1 MSTPGNG
8 LSSGQYADSGSVARR
23 PAPPP
28 DNTNFASQ
36 DPNTVYTQV
45 QAADPGQVGNVAQSW
60 TNMGSALEAVNQVL
74 STGAAAGANGWS
86 GAAASKALGFHTQ
99 VAQWTAVATQA
110 SYEAG
115 GNVSSQSD
123 AASTAKYSMPK
134 PVNYGMPQALADFAA
149 NPFDVGAIH
158 DKFRQA
164 QDNHQQIAHVVQQY
178 DVSLN
183 QASQQM
189 PALGPTPAFASG
201 NQPGG
206 GSVPG
211 GSSGGAARLV
221 TGSGRVGG
229 SGGRVAA
236 PGPVSGAP
244 IDSEPGTSLSGT
256 GGSSLGGN
264 GNPSGGGPSGGNL
277 GGGGVAGG
285 GVADGGDPG
294 GGVLPIGPG
303 GGFGGGGGSSPDGR
317 LGRGGGSSFGGR
329 SGFGAE
335 RSGGVG
341 VGGGGARSAV
351 GGGSAGSE
359 AGAVS
364 AAEQA
369 GARGAAGPAGAG
381 GIGAGRGRKGADEE
395 HQRPSYLVERDP
407 ESIFGVDETTAPP
420 VIGA

>member
-1 MSTPGNG
+1 VSTPGNG
-8 LSSGQYADSGSVARR
+8 LSSGQYADSGSVGRR
-23 PAPPP
+23 DAPPP
-28 DNTNFASQ
+28 DNTNFAGQ

-60 TNMGSALEAVNQVL
+60 TNIGSALEMVNQVL
-74 STGAAAGANGWS
+74 STGAAAGANGWT
-86 GAAASKALGFHTQ
+86 GAAAEKALGFHTQ

-123 AASTAKYSMPK
+123 AAATAKYSMPK
-134 PVNYGMPQALADFAA
+134 PVNYGMSQALADFAA
-149 NPFDVGAIH
+149 NPLGVGAIQ

-164 QDNHQQIAHVVQQY
+164 QANHQQIAHVVQQY

-189 PALGPTPAFASG
+189 PVLGPTPTFASSASG
-201 NQPGG
+201 NQLS

-211 GSSGGAARLV
+211 GTSGGVSGAGTRFVPGGGQAAV
-221 TGSGRVGG
+221 NAPVGG
-229 SGGRVAA
+229 SGGRVTA
-236 PGPVSGAP
+236 PGAP
-244 IDSEPGTSLSGT
+244 IDSGSGTHLSGT
-256 GGSSLGGN
+256 GGASLGDN
-264 GNPSGGGPSGGNL
+264 GNPSGGANPSGGGASGGVSGGEDL
-277 GGGGVAGG
+277 GGGLLSIR
-285 GVADGGDPG
+285 PG
-294 GGVLPIGPG
+294 G
-303 GGFGGGGGSSPDGR
+303 
-317 LGRGGGSSFGGR
+317 GGGSSFGGR

-341 VGGGGARSAV
+341 SGDGGAAGARSAV
-351 GGGSAGSE
+351 GGGSATGK
-359 AGAVS
+359 AGAMA

-369 GARGAAGPAGAG
+369 GARGAAGPAGVG
-381 GIGAGRGRKGADEE
+381 GMGAGRGRKGATDEE